1 MTIRSGRTSRNTTP
15 TWARRTTRR
24 RSSSRSS
31 WRKASRNRSSPG
43 TSEGCA
49 AWNGAFHRATI
60 WIPSCTARSAI
71 STSSPIRRTRP
82 CCCPATE
89 RAATEDTRM
98 AKKILSILSHTE
110 YGNLEDSD
118 IGLFASAF
126 APVAGQQLTLLLRED
141 AVNYAVRGQDGTGIK
156 IAGTPIQPGFLI
168 ETDLRSVHGANI
180 AVDAVREDLDERG
193 IAPADLIDSVKLM
206 SKKELGKL
214 VDQFDSVW
222 NW

>member
-1 MTIRSGRTSRNTTP
+1 
-15 TWARRTTRR
+15 
-24 RSSSRSS
+24 
-31 WRKASRNRSSPG
+31 
-43 TSEGCA
+43 
-49 AWNGAFHRATI
+49 
-60 WIPSCTARSAI
+60 
-71 STSSPIRRTRP
+71 
-82 CCCPATE
+82 
-89 RAATEDTRM
+89 M

-126 APVAGQQLTLLLRED
+126 APVAGQHLTILLRED

-168 ETDLRSVHGANI
+168 ETDLKSVNQSNI
-180 AVDAVREDLDERG
+180 PLYAIREDLAERG
-193 IAPADLIDSVKLM
+193 IKPDEVIEGVKLM
-206 SKKELGKL
+206 SRTELGKL